1 MSQRRAATL
10 VLAAAA
16 VVASAAPAGAGTR
29 PVLST
34 RAGEF
39 QPARGAEHL
48 AWERNTARRP
58 HHFDVFVRAR
68 KGHKV
73 RVNPR
78 GTMAA
83 NGGIDGRTL
92 AYQQWKGGD
101 SDIRFY
107 DLRKRRRRLP
117 PRGVNTRHW
126 EYWPSVSGRWLLFG
140 RRKPGGARRIV
151 LFDLDTGRSRT
162 LARTGSGR
170 AFAAPGQVNGRWV
183 VWWKCTPSSGCNVYR
198 YDIRH
203 RRRVMVPNPGRLH
216 RAASVAAE
224 GTVYFTRSG
233 HRCGAPVRLMRYFPG
248 APPHQVVELPRGRTV
263 SDTYVFS
270 GRRGPSRVLYERE
283 RCGRQASSD
292 IWSLTEPRFHGLRVT
307 KKAAG
312 GGTVTTTPK
321 GVVCGSD
328 CLHAYRAGKTV
339 TLVAQPEANSN
350 FTGWGGA
357 CSGAA
362 PTCTVE
368 MRRARRV
375 VAFFDPASS
384 FTLSVTKKGGGK
396 GRVTSRP
403 QGIDC
408 GRDCWHSYRAGTQ
421 VTLTAAARP
430 GSAFAG
436 WQGACTGAGTCR
448 VTVDRVR
455 SVTATFRLVPAS
467 VGSLPCCLGGPGAG
481 PGSSREARV

>member
-1 MSQRRAATL
+1 MTYKR
-10 VLAAAA
+10 AAAA
-16 VVASAAPAGAGTR
+16 ATAAVALLASPAPARPGTR

-39 QPARGAEHL
+39 QPARGPEHL

-58 HHFDVFVRAR
+58 GHFDVYVRAR
-68 KGHKV
+68 KGRKV

-83 NGGIDGRTL
+83 NGGIDGRRL
-92 AYQQWKGGD
+92 VYQQWRRRD

-107 DLRKRRRRLP
+107 DLVKRRRRFP

-140 RRKPGGARRIV
+140 RRKPGGARRVV
-151 LFDLDTGRSRT
+151 LFDLDTGRTRT
-162 LARTGSGR
+162 LARTRSR
-170 AFAAPGQVNGRWV
+170 EAFAAPGQVNGRWA
-183 VWWKCTPSSGCNVYR
+183 VWWKCTPASGCNVFR

-203 RRRVMVPNPGRLH
+203 RRRLVVPNPGRLH

-224 GTVYFTRSG
+224 GTVYFVRSG
-233 HRCGAPVRLMRYFPG
+233 YRCGAPARLMRYFPG
-248 APPHQVVELPRGRTV
+248 ARPRPLVDLPKGTTA

-270 GRRGPSRVLYERE
+270 GRRGPSRILYERE
-283 RCGRQASSD
+283 RCGRRASSD
-292 IWSLTEPRFHGLRVT
+292 IWSLAHPRFHGLGVT

-312 GGTVTTTPK
+312 GGTVTTRPA
-321 GVVCGSD
+321 GIVCGSD
-328 CLHAYRAGKTV
+328 CLHAYRAGKIV
-339 TLVAQPEANSN
+339 TLAATPEANSN

-357 CSGAA
+357 CSGSAL
-362 PTCTVE
+362 TCTVS

-384 FTLSVTKKGGGK
+384 FTLSVVKKGGGK

-403 QGIDC
+403 AGIDC
-408 GRDCWHSYRAGTQ
+408 GRDCWHAYRAGTE
-421 VTLTAAARP
+421 VRLTAAARP

-436 WQGACTGAGTCR
+436 WQGACSGAGTCR

-455 SVTATFRLVPAS
+455 SVTARFVLETAAS
-467 VGSLPCCLGGPGAG
+467 APLPCCLGGPGAG
-481 PGSSREARV
+481 PRAG